1 MHILPADVTAPLQ
14 PAAPASPREAAQQF
28 EALLIG
34 QLLRAAR
41 EASSSAEDQSGAAIL
56 EFAEQQ
62 VAELLSRSGGLGLA
76 HLLIE
81 GGLSRSSL
89 NPPES
94 PR

>member
-1 MHILPADVTAPLQ
+1 MQTLPIAL
-14 PAAPASPREAAQQF
+14 PAAPEPAAPTSPRDAAQQF
-28 EALLIG
+28 EALLLG

-41 EASSSAEDQSGAAIL
+41 ESSAASEDQSGAAIL

-76 HLLIE
+76 SVIE
-81 GGLSRSSL
+81 GGLSRSSSS
-89 NPPES
+89 PPEP